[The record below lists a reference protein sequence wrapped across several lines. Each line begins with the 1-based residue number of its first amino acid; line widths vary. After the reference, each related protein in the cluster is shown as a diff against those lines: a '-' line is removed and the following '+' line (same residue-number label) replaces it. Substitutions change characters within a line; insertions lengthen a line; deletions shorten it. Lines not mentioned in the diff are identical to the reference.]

1 MACHAEGMS
10 RFTART
16 ALTAVAVTTLTR
28 IGLTGCTST
37 SYSCSGGSCAITLK
51 GEGASTDIDPLSLG
65 LTTSGEITFEL
76 VSIAGSDATFAI
88 DGDESQCTAGEQVSV
103 GELSVTCTEVADGAL
118 ELTAAG

>member
-1 MACHAEGMS
+1 MS
-10 RFTART
+10 RFTVRT
-16 ALTAVAVTTLTR
+16 ALTAVAVVTFGLA
-28 IGLTGCTST
+28 GLTGCTST
-37 SYSCSGGSCAITLK
+37 SYSCSGGSCSITLK
-51 GEGASTDIDPLSLG
+51 GEGASTEIEPASLG

-88 DGDESQCTAGEQVSV
+88 DGAESQCAPGEQVSV